1 MIPHSLWFVAV
12 CLVVAAVVG
21 NLVGYGI
28 GRKAG
33 PAIFN
38 RPDSRLFKRS
48 YVEKTHAFFERH
60 GGRAIVL
67 ARFVPVVRTFITVTA
82 GVAKMPFRS
91 YAVYSSIGAVIWAAG
106 VTVLGYFLGRIAFIR
121 DNVEV
126 ILLIVV
132 LLSVVPMGIEFL
144 RGSTPRQGCRSD
156 RGRLRPADGDDDPDD
171 PNPATGTRLDLP
183 GDARRRSDVGGSR
196 PDRVHS
202 TRVLTT
208 IVGGVVLACV
218 LAGIWVVLALMLRR
232 QSRPARWVTTVLCAI
247 NVLAAFLWG
256 TSVGRYGIGDT
267 PVASVVAQ
275 GVSFLCAIT
284 TLSLLWT
291 LRVRNWFAPETP
303 REAAEKVRL
312 EDVSVRDTRVA
323 RIERQ
328 QHRRA
333 AARDLRR
340 GKTPR

>member
-1 MIPHSLWFVAV
+1 MATTIRTTRTRPRALDWIFRVM
-12 CLVVAAVVG
+12 LVGAATSVAAG
-21 NLVGYGI
+21 LI
-28 GRKAG
+28 G
-33 PAIFN
+33 F
-38 RPDSRLFKRS
+38 
-48 YVEKTHAFFERH
+48 TQ
-60 GGRAIVL
+60 RAELEAEYRQRIADGL
-67 ARFVPVVRTFITVTA
+67 PID
-82 GVAKMPFRS
+82 VAKVP
-91 YAVYSSIGAVIWAAG
+91 
-106 VTVLGYFLGRIAFIR
+106 
-121 DNVEV
+121 
-126 ILLIVV
+126 
-132 LLSVVPMGIEFL
+132 SV
-144 RGSTPRQGCRSD
+144 
-156 RGRLRPADGDDDPDD
+156 
-171 PNPATGTRLDLP
+171 
-183 GDARRRSDVGGSR
+183 
-196 PDRVHS
+196 
-202 TRVLTT
+202 VLTT

-218 LAGIWVVLALMLRR
+218 LAGIWVVLALMLQR